1 MYCCCSL
8 ALPFT
13 PSRSMIGYNSLACV
27 TLRSFS
33 LNDRAQFHRLRYP
46 SLLLTPPSGTIH
58 SLALPFAPSHSTIG
72 HDPTACVTLPSF
84 SLHDRA
90 RSKHLRYPSLLL
102 SRLSGTIHTLALPFA
117 PSRSTIGHDS
127 HPYFSHLLT
136 RRSGMIRCFFAF
148 LKSVH
153 SKTIKR
159 PARMLSVLQ
168 SFILSNPF

>member
-117 PSRSTIGHDS
+117 PSRSTIGHGS
-127 HPYFSHLLT
+127 
-136 RRSGMIRCFFAF
+136 AF
-148 LKSVH
+148 YRYQVSP
-153 SKTIKR
+153 IKNEQTPSTSAER
-159 PARMLSVLQ
+159 PST
-168 SFILSNPF
+168 FILSNPF